1 MSKQVYRAI
10 AIALS
15 HYLDRTISICSLSR
29 YLLLLLLLG
38 RVM

>member
-10 AIALS
+10 SLPL
-15 HYLDRTISICSLSR
+15 YRTIWIGLSR
-29 YLLLLLLLG
+29 YLLLLLLLLG